1 MSKLQLAQAIIQD
14 TIYRFQASIPYR
26 AGAAL
31 AYRGLFAMAPILF
44 VAMMSVGIVFGQQ
57 IAKNEVAEVLE
68 RIVGVESVQFL
79 EAIVVAT
86 ANQTWSNRTLLTL
99 ISIGVLLYAATNMFR
114 ELKIALNSLWGIQ
127 PEPKIRIMSEIKGRL
142 LGVAMVFLVGFL
154 FLALTIVN
162 VILSTLDRFIPIGDN
177 LQLFQSLG
185 AVASL
190 AVLTALFAAIFKYT
204 PDVALGWRDVWIGS
218 VVTSLMVFI
227 GVWALGIYFSFSRL
241 DMIYGTAE
249 ALIIVLIW
257 IYFIAQVFLAGAA
270 FTYAYAS
277 NVGSHKK
284 GD

>member
-1 MSKLQLAQAIIQD
+1 MNKLQLTQTIIQD
-14 TIYRFQASIPYR
+14 SIYRFQASIPYR

-44 VAMMSVGIVFGQQ
+44 VAMMTVGIVFGQQ
-57 IAKNEVAEVLE
+57 IAKNEVTEVLE
-68 RIVGVESVQFL
+68 RIIGVESVQFL

-86 ANQTWSNRTLLTL
+86 AGKTWSNRTLLTL
-99 ISIGVLLYAATNMFR
+99 ISIGILLYAATNMFR

-127 PEPKIRIMSEIKGRL
+127 PEPKIRIMSDINGRL

-154 FLALTIVN
+154 FLALTIIN
-162 VILSTLDRFIPIGDN
+162 VILTALGSFLPVDDN
-177 LQLFQSLG
+177 LLLFQGLG
-185 AVASL
+185 AATSL
-190 AVLTALFAAIFKYT
+190 ALLTVLFAVVFKYT
-204 PDVALGWRDVWIGS
+204 PDVALNWRDVWVGS
-218 VVTSLMVFI
+218 TITSLMFII
-227 GVWALGIYFSFSRL
+227 GVWALGIYFSFSSF

-249 ALIIVLIW
+249 ALIITLIW

-284 GD
+284 SD